1 MALSPRHID
10 DIGGYIYFS
19 PLSRGASGKP
29 VKIHTNLFVDLF
41 CAINPNTNEGQTIIR
56 DIESLRAKMATD
68 SLPKPAM
75 GPLDCP
81 RDSARHR
88 EQLNRARKLQ
98 RAMMEDQHMRRERVL
113 TTRNARI
120 YYHINQQPGD
130 RVSTVY
136 ISEVQVVGTSDH
148 EGGLYELKR
157 GRRGVELQ
165 KTSNSVLSDR
175 DVFLTG
181 SSDNPKEA
189 HREATI
195 LNNSTNSLVFFVP
208 QTIGSQFRIGKTS
221 RMNSDAKSLTKEL
234 TRLLR
239 ENQDNRVSWL
249 VEGKGLG
256 LLKSALNNLNG
267 SLSKH
272 RFKFTDAQ
280 GKLGDVI
287 QKLSQLNATLDGE
300 FISYSGNR
308 PALLTFTLQKNK
320 ILDQLDKL
328 PASIGYEKI
337 TRRYL
342 KEQIGALSEISS
354 AKNTAGQASS
364 LRVGSKTMVEALIAA
379 HGV

>member
-19 PLSRGASGKP
+19 PLTRGASGKP

-130 RVSTVY
+130 RVPTVY

-148 EGGLYELKR
+148 EGGLYDNQGV
-157 GRRGVELQ
+157 GRRSRFEKSRAVDM
-165 KTSNSVLSDR
+165 KNR
-175 DVFLTG
+175 HVFLTG
-181 SSDNPKEA
+181 SSKTPRDA
-189 HREATI
+189 FDEATY
-195 LNNSTNSLVFFVP
+195 NTNLTNPAVFLY
-208 QTIGSQFRIGKTS
+208 TS
-221 RMNSDAKSLTKEL
+221 KC
-234 TRLLR
+234 
-239 ENQDNRVSWL
+239 
-249 VEGKGLG
+249 G
-256 LLKSALNNLNG
+256 
-267 SLSKH
+267 
-272 RFKFTDAQ
+272 
-280 GKLGDVI
+280 
-287 QKLSQLNATLDGE
+287 
-300 FISYSGNR
+300 
-308 PALLTFTLQKNK
+308 
-320 ILDQLDKL
+320 
-328 PASIGYEKI
+328 
-337 TRRYL
+337 
-342 KEQIGALSEISS
+342 
-354 AKNTAGQASS
+354 
-364 LRVGSKTMVEALIAA
+364 
-379 HGV
+379 